1 MFVIS
6 SGSLPPFMLTA
17 FGRPWPAVCAL
28 IPPPRVVSGDSDEL
42 CRAHT
47 ANSSSLQASAVCVRS
62 QQSCGGGKKSFRG
75 CGAFYKLSL
84 ILISWGSFY
93 IITFEQQNLS

>member
-28 IPPPRVVSGDSDEL
+28 IPPPRVVFGDSDEL

-47 ANSSSLQASAVCVRS
+47 AVSSSLQASAVC
-62 QQSCGGGKKSFRG
+62 QEPAELWRG
-75 CGAFYKLSL
+75 REEFQALWN
-84 ILISWGSFY
+84 IL
-93 IITFEQQNLS
+93 